1 MTTAVE
7 KREIERDERV
17 KTVRQMIQRSAG
29 QIATALPKH
38 MDADRF
44 LRIAMTSFQ
53 KTPKLLE
60 CTPKSL
66 IAALMQSAQL
76 GLEPDGVT
84 GQAWLIPR
92 KNHGVLEVNFQ
103 PGYQGLMTLAR
114 NSGDI
119 SYIVPR
125 VVYEGDEFSYHY
137 GLDDALHHRPSDQ
150 VREGEAVPTH
160 VYCKVKMKDG
170 TTTFEVWSAAQIDAH
185 RGRFSRAGEEGTWT
199 TDWAAMAKKTM
210 IVQALKYAPKA
221 VELSTAIA
229 LDELATSGIP
239 QNLTATFDLF
249 PEEEAPPK
257 LTALQKATKEAPGS
271 TKISNEELE
280 TVEKVQRKLQE
291 NAETALAAVDAA
303 EKIEAARKKARKGK
317 LTDEHIATLEAAK
330 AASKITSED
339 YSRLLGVHSY
349 ESQDEVKDKDF
360 TPLLAA
366 VKIHGGLP
374 LK

>member
-7 KREIERDERV
+7 KREKERDARV
-17 KTVRQMIQRSAG
+17 RTIRNLIQRSAG

-60 CTPKSL
+60 CTAKSL

-92 KNHGVLEVNFQ
+92 KNKGVLEVNFQ

-119 SYIVPR
+119 SNIVPR

-137 GLDDALHHRPSDQ
+137 GLDDALLHRPSDQ
-150 VREGEAVPTH
+150 VREGESKPTH

-185 RGRFSRAGEEGTWT
+185 RSRFSRAGEDGSWA

-210 IVQALKYAPKA
+210 IVQALKYAPKS

-239 QNLTATFDLF
+239 QNLTATFDIF
-249 PEEEAPPK
+249 PEEEPERK
-257 LTALQKATKEAPGS
+257 TSALQAATEAAPGLTKESQAMVD
-271 TKISNEELE
+271 KAKEL
-280 TVEKVQRKLQE
+280 K
-291 NAETALAAVDAA
+291 AAT
-303 EKIEAARKKARKGK
+303 ARKKARKGK
-317 LTDEHIATLEAAK
+317 LSDDHIVELEAAK
-330 AASKITSED
+330 ARSKITSED
-339 YSRLLGVHSY
+339 FARLLGVHGY
-349 ESQDEVKDKDF
+349 EIQDEVLDKDF
-360 TPLLAA
+360 KPLISA
-366 VKIHGGLP
+366 VKIHGGVP

>member
-7 KREIERDERV
+7 KREKEREEQV

-92 KNHGVLEVNFQ
+92 KNKGVLEVNFQ

-119 SYIVPR
+119 SNIVPR
-125 VVYEGDEFSYHY
+125 VVYEGDDFSYHY
-137 GLDDALHHRPSDQ
+137 GLDDALHHRPSDK
-150 VREGEAVPTH
+150 VRDGEAVPTH

-170 TTTFEVWSAAQIDAH
+170 STTFEVWSAAQIEAH
-185 RGRFSRAGEEGTWT
+185 RTRFSRAGEEGTWT
-199 TDWAAMAKKTM
+199 TDWAAMAKKTL
-210 IVQALKYAPKA
+210 IIQALKYSPKS

-229 LDELATSGIP
+229 LDELATTGIP
-239 QNLTATFDLF
+239 QNLTAAFDIL
-249 PEEEAPPK
+249 PEEPDPPK
-257 LTALQKATKEAPGS
+257 KSALQKATEEAPGAAGPILG
-271 TKISNEELE
+271 TIDPAKDA
-280 TVEKVQRKLQE
+280 KAVQ
-291 NAETALAAVDAA
+291 D
-303 EKIEAARKKARKGK
+303 RKKARKGK
-317 LTDEHIATLEAAK
+317 LSDVHIVELEAAK

-339 YSRLLGVHSY
+339 YSRLLGVHGY
-349 ESQDEVKDKDF
+349 EAQDEVKDKDF
-360 TPLLAA
+360 KLLISA

>member
-7 KREIERDERV
+7 KREKEREERV

-92 KNHGVLEVNFQ
+92 RNKGVLEVNFQ

-119 SYIVPR
+119 SFIVPR

-185 RGRFSRAGEEGTWT
+185 RSRFSRAGEEGTWT

-239 QNLTATFDLF
+239 QNLTASFDIF
-249 PEEEAPPK
+249 PEEPEPPK
-257 LTALQKATKEAPGS
+257 LTALQKATKEAPGA
-271 TKISNEELE
+271 TKEAQATLDKAEE
-280 TVEKVQRKLQE
+280 EKVAQ
-291 NAETALAAVDAA
+291 
-303 EKIEAARKKARKGK
+303 ARKKARKGK
-317 LTDEHIATLEAAK
+317 LTDVHIAELEAAK

-339 YSRLLGVHSY
+339 FGRLLGVHGY
-349 ESQDEVKDKDF
+349 ETQDEVKDKDF